1 MSTEPENTS
10 QTISSTAS
18 TPARITECVIKCIR
32 RGTVIFLIL
41 FLAVVTLVLCL
52 GIPGAYYY
60 DKHQG
65 GIVQSVESAGQVMAV
80 TLADGLLSGALVET
94 DTGFYS
100 LTQGVSLPKN
110 KPLTLQVRANAD
122 RYLCDDRQRCTRLLG
137 AR

>member
-1 MSTEPENTS
+1 MSTEPEKTS
-10 QTISSTAS
+10 QTLSSTAS
-18 TPARITECVIKCIR
+18 ATARITECIIKCIR
-32 RGTVIFLIL
+32 RGMRIFLIL
-41 FLAVVTLVLCL
+41 FLAVVTLALCL

-80 TLADGLLSGALVET
+80 TLTDGLLPGALVET

-100 LTQGVSLPKN
+100 LTQGVSLHKD
-110 KPLTLQVRANAD
+110 KPLTLQLRANAD
-122 RYLCDDRQRCTRLLG
+122 RYLCDDSQRCTKLLG